1 MAYSDT
7 DTEVVDYQV
16 YCLDKKIIDPY
27 TGKSLQ
33 LRGPKP
39 QNLVKNRYFVCLGA
53 AQTFGRYCAKPYPML
68 LEEKIGLPGLNL
80 GQGGAGP
87 SFFGQNKK
95 LLDYINNARF
105 VIVQV
110 MSGRSQ
116 DNSLFADCRGAF
128 VTRRSDGKKIKC
140 DDAYSELLKTK
151 NRGFIKK
158 TVFETRNNWIN
169 SYRELME
176 KIKIPKIL
184 FWFSMRKPDYQE
196 KYHKLHGLFGQFP
209 QLIDAKSME
218 QIRLYSDKY
227 VECVSDRGIPQ
238 RLISRFTGKPIVI
251 EQKWSGRSVNENN
264 YYPSPEMHVDAATA
278 LEKVCLEI
286 VSERLTNY

>member
-158 TVFETRNNWIN
+158 QCLKQEIIGLIVTEN
-169 SYRELME
+169 SW
-176 KIKIPKIL
+176 K
-184 FWFSMRKPDYQE
+184 
-196 KYHKLHGLFGQFP
+196 KLKFQKFYFGF
-209 QLIDAKSME
+209 L
-218 QIRLYSDKY
+218 
-227 VECVSDRGIPQ
+227 
-238 RLISRFTGKPIVI
+238 
-251 EQKWSGRSVNENN
+251 
-264 YYPSPEMHVDAATA
+264 
-278 LEKVCLEI
+278 
-286 VSERLTNY
+286 